1 MSGRSASIHGCQP
14 QVSRSLRLLLERRLD
29 LPHAPLEVLNL
40 LERRVDSLSTV
51 VHTVVHHLVR
61 EERVAEAEERSLP
74 LNSSSVSSRSPI
86 TISIGFSLACSVYSG
101 MYPSAP
107 LMGDRQ
113 KSTPVR
119 AFAGNIVA
127 MPAQSRAHSVAR
139 RRNRVVHTIQPGAE
153 TGDATRRLL
162 SEFGRWRARRGFLGG
177 PRAGLCVRVP
187 SGSPRTRRAPKRT
200 PSQTGESST
209 RWGST
214 SVPRKRR
221 APRTRG
227 GSWRSAGR
235 PRPTTTVNLGALCVC
250 GWIRMRTAMDNPCRS
265 EKPQSAP
272 VDTTCSAG
280 GVRWSVA
287 VSSFARSTDARC
299 VG

>member
-1 MSGRSASIHGCQP
+1 MPGERSLTAASPSERKTLTGRRGGSTRREPGSPRRSAA
-14 QVSRSLRLLLERRLD
+14 RLRILRRLD
-29 LPHAPLEVLNL
+29 
-40 LERRVDSLSTV
+40 
-51 VHTVVHHLVR
+51 
-61 EERVAEAEERSLP
+61 
-74 LNSSSVSSRSPI
+74 
-86 TISIGFSLACSVYSG
+86 SG
-101 MYPSAP
+101 A
-107 LMGDRQ
+107 
-113 KSTPVR
+113 
-119 AFAGNIVA
+119 
-127 MPAQSRAHSVAR
+127 
-139 RRNRVVHTIQPGAE
+139 RVVAGGA
-153 TGDATRRLL
+153 
-162 SEFGRWRARRGFLGG
+162 RAAVFSAALEL
-177 PRAGLCVRVP
+177 AAIARVP

-235 PRPTTTVNLGALCVC
+235 PRPTMTVNLGALCVC
-250 GWIRMRTAMDNPCRS
+250 GWIRMWTAMDNPCRS